1 MTLNACSTLQST
13 PSERVRIVTIPESL
27 MQDFCEWQSAGNT
40 VGDLAEGYVA
50 NTLCGKK
57 YEAQVKQQREYV
69 RKMREEDV

>member
-1 MTLNACSTLQST
+1 MTLSACSIPQLT

-27 MQDFCEWQSAGNT
+27 MQDFCEWQAAGNT

-57 YEAQVKQQREYV
+57 YEAQVKQQRDYV